1 MVDPAL
7 GNRLPAAAG
16 IPVPAPWLVKRFAF
30 GADDSLSY
38 FLTGGGC
45 CVGMLKMALT
55 GGVTGRE
62 FGPLVGVRNTFGFDC
77 CYLVKNGLLDVCLD
91 MPTISGGS
99 DA

>member
-1 MVDPAL
+1 M
-7 GNRLPAAAG
+7 
-16 IPVPAPWLVKRFAF
+16 
-30 GADDSLSY
+30 
-38 FLTGGGC
+38 
-45 CVGMLKMALT
+45 GMLKMALT